1 MKITINNK
9 TLLNA
14 LNKVTSVIEK
24 RNTIPILSNIHID
37 VSDGVLKLQ
46 GTDLD
51 ITISSIISDIVVSEE
66 GSLTASA
73 SMLSDIVK
81 RLPEGDVTLEYKDDT
96 LHVKAGR
103 SKFKMQT
110 LPSVDF
116 PEPKSPL
123 TTSEFTVEQEQL
135 KSWLDRVSYCIST
148 EETRIMLN
156 GVFMHITDEGYIRFV
171 AIDGHR
177 FAMQDT
183 TVNCGFTGGI
193 IIPRKTIAELVKLC
207 TGSEKIA
214 VSWND
219 SMIVA
224 SNSDTTLTSKLI
236 DATFPEY
243 QRIIPQ
249 ANDMKMVVDAEL
261 IKKASDRV
269 ASINDERTR
278 AVRISCR
285 KNEIDLFVKASNGN
299 DANETLDAECDFELE
314 IGVNSR
320 YLADAMSRIDGD
332 VEFAFRDGNSP
343 MLAKQVGDDSYLSLI
358 MPMRH

>member
-24 RNTIPILSNIHID
+24 RNTVPILANVNIS
-37 VSDGVLKLQ
+37 VENNSVKLQ

-51 ITISSIISDIVVSEE
+51 ITLASVVSDVSVQSTGE
-66 GSLTASA
+66 LTASA
-73 SMLSDIVK
+73 AMLSDIVK
-81 RLPEGDVTLEYKDDT
+81 RLPDGDVTLEYKDDT

-116 PEPKSPL
+116 PTPKKPETNHSF
-123 TTSEFTVEQEQL
+123 EVDADDL
-135 KSWLDRVSYCIST
+135 KSWLDRVAYCMST

-156 GVFMHITDEGYIRFV
+156 GVFMHSTDEGNIRFV
-171 AIDGHR
+171 ATDGHR

-183 TVNCGFTGGI
+183 TANSGFNGGI

-207 TGSEKIA
+207 TSGGIVALGWS
-214 VSWND
+214 D
-219 SMIVA
+219 RMLVA
-224 SNSDTTLTSKLI
+224 SNDDTTLTSKLI
-236 DATFPEY
+236 DATYPEY

-249 ANDMKMVVDAEL
+249 SNDLKMVVDAEF

-285 KNEIDLFVKASNGN
+285 KDEIDLFVKASNGN
-299 DANETLDAECDFELE
+299 DANETLDAQCDFELE

-332 VEFAFRDGNSP
+332 VEFAFKDSNSP
-343 MLAKQVGDDSYLSLI
+343 MLARQVGDDSYLSLI